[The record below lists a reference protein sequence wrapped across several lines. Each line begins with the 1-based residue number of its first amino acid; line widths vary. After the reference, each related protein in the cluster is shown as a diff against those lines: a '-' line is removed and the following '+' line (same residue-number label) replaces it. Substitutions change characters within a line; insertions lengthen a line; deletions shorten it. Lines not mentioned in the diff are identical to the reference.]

1 MPLYADA
8 PLTTLDAV
16 KAQVKLDTVNA
27 ADDIVVERLIVAA
40 SDMITQFCARSF
52 LPHRAARAFDALG
65 DHVTA
70 TTLDLDEDLLEVI
83 ALTNGDGAVLTAG
96 QYVLRGR
103 AFPKWRVE
111 LLASAG
117 AAWTYG
123 TDWQEAVTLDGIWG
137 YHEDYGQA
145 WVDTLDAVQDGG
157 LGAGTA
163 TLTVG
168 DADGRDARYRTRF
181 AVGQLLRIDSE
192 YLRVVAVTIGATPD
206 PDTLTVLRGV
216 HGTTAAAHEAGAS
229 IASFAPMRNVE
240 QACISLV
247 AWLYR
252 NKATAGDEIR
262 FMDGTQVITN
272 KAPSNIRQT
281 LDAYVRVRTR

>member
-1 MPLYADA
+1 MPLFADA

-16 KAQVKLDTVNA
+16 KAQVKLTTVDA
-27 ADDIVVERLIVAA
+27 ADDRVVESLIVAA

-52 LPHRAARAFDALG
+52 LPHRAERAFDAVG

-70 TTLDLDEDLLEVI
+70 TTLDVDEDLLEVVT
-83 ALTNGDGAVLTAG
+83 LTNGDSTVLSSS

-103 AFPKWRVE
+103 SFPKWRVE

-123 TDWQEAVTLDGIWG
+123 TDWQEAITLDGIWG

-145 WVDTLDAVQDGG
+145 WVDTLEAVPDGG
-157 LGAGTA
+157 LTA
-163 TLTVG
+163 NASTFAVTA
-168 DADGRDARYRTRF
+168 ADGRDARYRTRF
-181 AVGQLLRIDSE
+181 AVGQLLRIESE
-192 YLRVVAVTIGATPD
+192 YLRVVAVTINTDPATD
-206 PDTLTVLRGV
+206 PLTVLRGV
-216 HGTTAAAHEAGAS
+216 HGTTAAAHDAGTT

-281 LDAYVRVRTR
+281 LDAYARQRV